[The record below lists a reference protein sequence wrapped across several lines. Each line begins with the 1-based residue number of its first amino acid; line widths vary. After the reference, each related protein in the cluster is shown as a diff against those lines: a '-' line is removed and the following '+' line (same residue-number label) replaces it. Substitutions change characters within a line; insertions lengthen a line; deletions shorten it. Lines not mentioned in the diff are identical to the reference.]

1 MKLFS
6 KQLIISFLV
15 CLLML
20 HLTELFTIE
29 PHVTSGN
36 GNPGL
41 LIMMLAT
48 FSFLFFGRG
57 LWKVLTNMS
66 VSKRGLLFMS
76 IGSFC
81 ILSMSAFLEI
91 TYVLDLIKQL
101 GGPPSNVNSRIYRF
115 SWINQYTNTFYV
127 NVYTYIIFIS
137 SIVFIYSIQRMFTKD
152 KKLIL
157 LNRENKGQ

>member
-1 MKLFS
+1 
-6 KQLIISFLV
+6 
-15 CLLML
+15 
-20 HLTELFTIE
+20 
-29 PHVTSGN
+29 
-36 GNPGL
+36 
-41 LIMMLAT
+41 
-48 FSFLFFGRG
+48 
-57 LWKVLTNMS
+57 
-66 VSKRGLLFMS
+66 MS